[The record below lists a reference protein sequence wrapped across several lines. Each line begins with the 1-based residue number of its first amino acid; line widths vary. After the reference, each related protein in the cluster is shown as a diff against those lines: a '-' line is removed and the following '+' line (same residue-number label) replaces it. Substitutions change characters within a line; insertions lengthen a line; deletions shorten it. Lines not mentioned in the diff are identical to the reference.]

1 MRRFSFRHSR
11 LTLSYTADGCSGK
24 SGAQVALK
32 WILQRNAS
40 FTTSASSAEFFK
52 QDITLF
58 DFKLSSAEMKK
69 LDDKSQQ

>member
-1 MRRFSFRHSR
+1 M
-11 LTLSYTADGCSGK
+11 
-24 SGAQVALK
+24 K
-32 WILQRNAS
+32 WILQHNAS

-58 DFKLSSAEMKK
+58 DFKLTPAEMKK